1 MTPLR
6 PKWLSG
12 GRGLFDEPSVEAQT
26 AAAAVDAFA
35 FDFYQHLHT
44 DQPENL
50 IFSPFSIW
58 VALMMTQGGARAN
71 TAAQMAAV
79 LHLPADDPQS
89 LAAALVADVLGQTS
103 GADSPEINIANR
115 VWGQIGL
122 PYEPA
127 YLNLLANVYGSELAQ
142 TDFQGGSLEKTA
154 AEVNGWVAR
163 QTRDKIPQIISPLML
178 NALTRLILV
187 NAVYF
192 KGLWSRPFS
201 DYTTHDAPF
210 YLLDGSTTRVKMMY
224 QKEVFNF
231 VIREDDYAAVNL
243 PYRGGALA
251 MLLILPPE
259 GQFLQFERRFDP
271 ALFKEMCSRAGW
283 SGEKVEIYLPR
294 FELNTS
300 LMLKADLIELG
311 MPDAFD
317 SNAADFSGMAVVPK
331 EENLHI
337 GAGVHRA
344 YIKVDEAG
352 TEAAAATAIIMQAR
366 SAMIEKRPP
375 VIRFDRPFLYAI
387 YDIETQA
394 ILFIGR
400 VMNPAEQEKTV

>member
-12 GRGLFDEPSVEAQT
+12 GRGLFDEPSAEAHT

-35 FDFYQHLHT
+35 FDFFKHLHT

-58 VALMMTQGGARAN
+58 LALMMTQAGARAN

-79 LHLPADDPQS
+79 LHLPIADDPHS
-89 LAAALVADVLGQTS
+89 LAAALIADVLGQSS
-103 GADSPEINIANR
+103 GADAPELNIANR

-127 YLNLLANVYGSELAQ
+127 YLDLLAKVYGSELAQ
-142 TDFQGGSLEKTA
+142 TDFQRGSLEAIA
-154 AEVNGWVAR
+154 AEVNAWVAR

-178 NALTRLILV
+178 DTLTRLILV

-192 KGLWSRPFS
+192 KGLWSQPFAEN
-201 DYTTHDAPF
+201 TTHAAPF
-210 YLLDGSTTRVKMMY
+210 HLLDGTTTRVKMMY
-224 QKEVFNF
+224 QKEAFDF
-231 VIREDDYAAVNL
+231 VIREGDYAAVNL

-251 MLLILPPE
+251 MLLIVPPE

-271 ALFKEMCSRAGW
+271 ALFKELCSRTGW
-283 SGEKVEIYLPR
+283 TGEKVEIYLPR
-294 FELNTS
+294 FELNTA
-300 LMLKADLIELG
+300 LMLKADLIALG
-311 MPDAFD
+311 MQDAFD

-331 EENLHI
+331 EENLYI

-352 TEAAAATAIIMQAR
+352 TEAAAATAIMMQAR

-394 ILFIGR
+394 ILFMGR
-400 VMNPAEQEKTV
+400 VMNPAE